1 VAAAVSQAA
10 VAGEPGAVE
19 KASGNNGAED
29 AGRDGQTPLAPAATI
44 AAEMPQTATI
54 PAGER
59 RRMSLLDRITGIGKG

>member
-1 VAAAVSQAA
+1 MGAAASQAVIVEEPA
-10 VAGEPGAVE
+10 VAGQAPANGREDGAR
-19 KASGNNGAED
+19 D
-29 AGRDGQTPLAPAATI
+29 AQPPLVPAATA